1 LHGLKRILY
10 EPLKITHYLQ
20 RRAIDYRSSKNIV
33 MLNMKPSSNT
43 EQAIWTI
50 SALNFEVKTMLSEG
64 IGTLWIE
71 GEISNFMCPASGH
84 WYFTLK
90 DKRAQ
95 CRAAMFKGKNNRVGF
110 LPKNGQQ
117 VLVKAQVTLY
127 EARGEYQLIV
137 DHVEDAGVGELMRQY
152 EKLKS
157 ELDKEGLFSNK
168 LKQPLP
174 THPKKIGIITSSTGA
189 AIRDVISVISRRAPH
204 IPVLVFPT
212 TVQGEQASDQI
223 LKALKL
229 VKSNGEC
236 DVLLMV
242 RGGGSLEDMWCFN
255 DERIAREIA
264 HFPIPV
270 VTGIGH
276 EIDFTLADFAADF
289 RAPTPSVAAESVTPD
304 CFELMQNIDYQVSQL
319 VFQMTTKL
327 AQNEDFLTQRQK
339 RLANQHPTR
348 QFDQLAM
355 RLKFNYEKLI
365 EQNQNRL
372 SREQHRLQLC
382 QSSIRQSTPLK
393 VIVKKQEHLN
403 QLSINKVN
411 AVKQSLLLAEHQLA
425 IQARSLDTL
434 SPLKTLSR
442 GFAKISKQQKLV
454 SSVKQLI
461 KGDAIEIALSDG
473 NKQATII

>member
-1 LHGLKRILY
+1 MKS
-10 EPLKITHYLQ
+10 
-20 RRAIDYRSSKNIV
+20 SSK
-33 MLNMKPSSNT
+33 T

-71 GEISNFMCPASGH
+71 GEISNFACPASGH

-127 EARGEYQLIV
+127 EARGEYQLV
-137 DHVEDAGVGELMRQY
+137 VEHVEDAGVGELMRQY

-157 ELDKEGLFSNK
+157 DLDKEGLFSAS

-174 THPKKIGIITSSTGA
+174 THPKKIGIITSPTGA

-212 TVQGEQASDQI
+212 IVQGEQASEQI
-223 LKALKL
+223 LKALQL

-236 DVLLMV
+236 DVLLIV

-270 VTGIGH
+270 ITGIGH
-276 EIDFTLADFAADF
+276 EIDFTIADFAADF
-289 RAPTPSVAAESVTPD
+289 RAPTPSAAAESVTPD
-304 CFELMQNIDYQVSQL
+304 QFELMQTVDYQVSQL
-319 VFQMTTKL
+319 VSKMTSML
-327 AQNEDFLTQRQK
+327 ARKNDFLTQRQK

-355 RLKFNYEKLI
+355 RLKFTYQKLL
-365 EQNQNRL
+365 EQNQNQL
-372 SREQHRLQLC
+372 STAQHRLQLC
-382 QSSIRQSTPLK
+382 QSSIRQSTPLQA
-393 VIVKKQEHLN
+393 ITEKQDHLN
-403 QLSINKVN
+403 QLSINNVN
-411 AVKQSLLLAEHQLA
+411 AVKQNLLIAEHQLA
-425 IQARSLDTL
+425 MQARSLDTL

-442 GFAKISKQQKLV
+442 GFAKISKQHKLI
-454 SSVKQLI
+454 SSVEQLST
-461 KGDAIEIALSDG
+461 GDAIDITLRDG
-473 NKQATII
+473 SKQATIT

>member
-1 LHGLKRILY
+1 
-10 EPLKITHYLQ
+10 
-20 RRAIDYRSSKNIV
+20 
-33 MLNMKPSSNT
+33 MKPSSKT

-71 GEISNFMCPASGH
+71 GEISNFVCPASGH

-127 EARGEYQLIV
+127 EARGEYQLV
-137 DHVEDAGVGELMRQY
+137 VEHVEDAGVGELMRQY

-157 ELDKEGLFSNK
+157 DLDREGLFSTN

-212 TVQGEQASDQI
+212 VVQGEQASGQI
-223 LKALKL
+223 LKALQL

-264 HFPIPV
+264 HFDIPV

-276 EIDFTLADFAADF
+276 EIDFTIADFAADL
-289 RAPTPSVAAESVTPD
+289 RAPTPSAAAESVTPD
-304 CFELMQNIDYQVSQL
+304 RFELMQTIDYQVSQL
-319 VFQMTTKL
+319 VSQITSMLTR
-327 AQNEDFLTQRQK
+327 NNDFLTQRQK
-339 RLANQHPTR
+339 RLTNQHPTR
-348 QFDQLAM
+348 QFDQLAL
-355 RLKFNYEKLI
+355 RLKFTYEKLL
-365 EQNQNRL
+365 EQNQHQL
-372 SREQHRLQLC
+372 YSAQHRLQLC
-382 QSSIRQSTPLK
+382 QSSIRQSTPLQ
-393 VIVKKQEHLN
+393 VISKKQEHLN
-403 QLSINKVN
+403 QLSNHNVN
-411 AVKQSLLLAEHQLA
+411 AVKQKLLLAKHQLA

-442 GFAKISKQQKLV
+442 GFAKVSKQQKLI
-454 SSVKQLI
+454 SSVKQLST
-461 KGDAIEIALSDG
+461 GDAIELTLSDG
-473 NKQATII
+473 SKQATIA

>member
-1 LHGLKRILY
+1 MLK
-10 EPLKITHYLQ
+10 
-20 RRAIDYRSSKNIV
+20 
-33 MLNMKPSSNT
+33 MKPSSNT
-43 EQAIWTI
+43 EHAIWTI

-71 GEISNFMCPASGH
+71 GEISNFACPASGH

-127 EARGEYQLIV
+127 EARGEYQLV
-137 DHVEDAGVGELMRQY
+137 VEHVEDAGVGELMRQY
-152 EKLKS
+152 EKLKND
-157 ELDKEGLFSNK
+157 LDKEGLFSAS
-168 LKQPLP
+168 LKQPLL
-174 THPKKIGIITSSTGA
+174 THPKKIGIITSPTGA

-212 TVQGEQASDQI
+212 IVQGEKAADQI
-223 LKALKL
+223 LKALQL

-276 EIDFTLADFAADF
+276 EIDFTIADFAADF

-304 CFELMQNIDYQVSQL
+304 RFELMQTIDYQVSQL
-319 VFQMTTKL
+319 VYQMTSRLTR
-327 AQNEDFLTQRQK
+327 NNDFLTQRQK

-355 RLKFNYEKLI
+355 RLKFHTENLVK
-365 EQNQNRL
+365 QNQNQL
-372 SREQHRLQLC
+372 SKAQHRLQLC
-382 QSSIRQSTPLK
+382 QSSIRQSTPLQ
-393 VIVKKQEHLN
+393 VIDKKQDHLN
-403 QLSINKVN
+403 QLSNHKVN
-411 AVKQSLLLAEHQLA
+411 AMKQNLLLAEHQLA

-442 GFAKISKQQKLV
+442 GFAKVSKQKKLI
-454 SSVKQLI
+454 SSVNQLSS
-461 KGDAIEIALSDG
+461 GEAIEITLSDG
-473 NKQATII
+473 SAQATIT

>member
-1 LHGLKRILY
+1 MLK
-10 EPLKITHYLQ
+10 
-20 RRAIDYRSSKNIV
+20 
-33 MLNMKPSSNT
+33 MKPSSNT
-43 EQAIWTI
+43 EHAIWTI

-71 GEISNFMCPASGH
+71 GEISNFVCPASGH

-127 EARGEYQLIV
+127 ETRGEYQLV
-137 DHVEDAGVGELMRQY
+137 VEHVEDAGVGELMRQY
-152 EKLKS
+152 EKLKN
-157 ELDKEGLFSNK
+157 ELDKEGLFSAS

-174 THPKKIGIITSSTGA
+174 THPKKIAIITSPTGA
-189 AIRDVISVISRRAPH
+189 AIRDVISVINRRAPH

-212 TVQGEQASDQI
+212 MVQGEQAADQI
-223 LKALKL
+223 LKALQL

-276 EIDFTLADFAADF
+276 EIDFTIADFAADF

-304 CFELMQNIDYQVSQL
+304 RFELMQTIDYQVSQL
-319 VFQMTTKL
+319 VYQMTSKL
-327 AQNEDFLTQRQK
+327 ARNNDFLTQRQK

-355 RLKFNYEKLI
+355 RLKFNYEKLV
-365 EQNQNRL
+365 EQNQNQL
-372 SREQHRLQLC
+372 STAQHRLQLC
-382 QSSIRQSTPLK
+382 QLSIRQSTPLQ
-393 VIVKKQEHLN
+393 VIDRKHDHLN
-403 QLSINKVN
+403 QLLKHTVN
-411 AVKQSLLLAEHQLA
+411 AMKQNLLIAEHQLA

-442 GFAKISKQQKLV
+442 GFAKVSKRQKLV
-454 SSVKQLI
+454 ISIEQLTT
-461 KGDAIEIALSDG
+461 GDAIEITLRDG
-473 NKQATII
+473 SKQATIT

>member
-1 LHGLKRILY
+1 
-10 EPLKITHYLQ
+10 
-20 RRAIDYRSSKNIV
+20 
-33 MLNMKPSSNT
+33 MKPSSKT

-71 GEISNFMCPASGH
+71 GEISNFVCPASGH

-127 EARGEYQLIV
+127 EARGEYQLV
-137 DHVEDAGVGELMRQY
+137 VEHVEDAGVGELMRQY

-157 ELDKEGLFSNK
+157 DLDREGLFSAN

-212 TVQGEQASDQI
+212 VVQGEQASVQI
-223 LKALKL
+223 LKALQL

-264 HFPIPV
+264 HFDIPV

-276 EIDFTLADFAADF
+276 EIDFTIADFAADL
-289 RAPTPSVAAESVTPD
+289 RAPTPSAAAESVTPD
-304 CFELMQNIDYQVSQL
+304 RFELMQTIDYQVSQL
-319 VFQMTTKL
+319 VSQITSMLTR
-327 AQNEDFLTQRQK
+327 NNDFLTQRQK
-339 RLANQHPTR
+339 RLTNQHPTR
-348 QFDQLAM
+348 QFDQLAL
-355 RLKFNYEKLI
+355 RLKFTYEKLL
-365 EQNQNRL
+365 EQNQHQL
-372 SREQHRLQLC
+372 STAQHRMQLC
-382 QSSIRQSTPLK
+382 QSSIRQSTPLQ
-393 VIVKKQEHLN
+393 VIGEKQDHLN
-403 QLSINKVN
+403 QLSINNLN
-411 AVKQSLLLAEHQLA
+411 AVKQSLLLAEHKLA

-442 GFAKISKQQKLV
+442 GFAKVSKQRKLI
-454 SSVKQLI
+454 SSVKQLSA
-461 KGDAIEIALSDG
+461 GDTIEIALSDG
-473 NKQATII
+473 SKQAIITK

>member
-1 LHGLKRILY
+1 MLK
-10 EPLKITHYLQ
+10 
-20 RRAIDYRSSKNIV
+20 
-33 MLNMKPSSNT
+33 MKPSSNT
-43 EQAIWTI
+43 EHAIWTI

-71 GEISNFMCPASGH
+71 GEISNFVCPASGH

-127 EARGEYQLIV
+127 EARGEYQLV
-137 DHVEDAGVGELMRQY
+137 VEHVEDAGVGELMRQY
-152 EKLKS
+152 EKLKN
-157 ELDKEGLFSNK
+157 ELDKEGLFSAS

-174 THPKKIGIITSSTGA
+174 THPKKIAIITSPTGA
-189 AIRDVISVISRRAPH
+189 AIRDVISVINRRAPH

-212 TVQGEQASDQI
+212 MVQGEQAADQI
-223 LKALKL
+223 LKALQL

-276 EIDFTLADFAADF
+276 EIDFTIADFAADF

-304 CFELMQNIDYQVSQL
+304 RFELMQTIDYQVSKL
-319 VFQMTTKL
+319 VYQMTSKL
-327 AQNEDFLTQRQK
+327 ARNNDFLTQRQK

-355 RLKFNYEKLI
+355 RLKFNYEKLV
-365 EQNQNRL
+365 EQNQNQL
-372 SREQHRLQLC
+372 STAQHRLQLC
-382 QSSIRQSTPLK
+382 QLSIRQSTPLQ
-393 VIVKKQEHLN
+393 VIDRKHDHLN
-403 QLSINKVN
+403 QLLKHTVN
-411 AVKQSLLLAEHQLA
+411 AMKQNLLIAEHQLA

-442 GFAKISKQQKLV
+442 GFAKVSKRQKLV
-454 SSVKQLI
+454 SSIEQLTT
-461 KGDAIEIALSDG
+461 GDAIEITLRDG
-473 NKQATII
+473 SKQATIT

>member
-1 LHGLKRILY
+1 MLK
-10 EPLKITHYLQ
+10 
-20 RRAIDYRSSKNIV
+20 
-33 MLNMKPSSNT
+33 MKPSSNT
-43 EQAIWTI
+43 EHAIWTI

-71 GEISNFMCPASGH
+71 GEISNFVCPASGH

-127 EARGEYQLIV
+127 EARGEYQLV
-137 DHVEDAGVGELMRQY
+137 VEHVEDAGVGELMRQY
-152 EKLKS
+152 EKLKN
-157 ELDKEGLFSNK
+157 ELDKEGLFSAS

-174 THPKKIGIITSSTGA
+174 THPKKIAIITSPTGA
-189 AIRDVISVISRRAPH
+189 AIRDVISVINRRAPH

-212 TVQGEQASDQI
+212 MVQGEQAADQI
-223 LKALKL
+223 LKALQL

-276 EIDFTLADFAADF
+276 EIDFTIADFAADF

-304 CFELMQNIDYQVSQL
+304 RFELMQTIDYQVSQL
-319 VFQMTTKL
+319 VYQMTSKL
-327 AQNEDFLTQRQK
+327 ARNNDFLTQRQK

-355 RLKFNYEKLI
+355 RLKFNYEKLV
-365 EQNQNRL
+365 EQNQNQL
-372 SREQHRLQLC
+372 STAQHRLQLC
-382 QSSIRQSTPLK
+382 QLSIRQSTPLQ
-393 VIVKKQEHLN
+393 VIDRKHDHLN
-403 QLSINKVN
+403 QLLKHTVN
-411 AVKQSLLLAEHQLA
+411 AMKQNLLIAEHQLA

-442 GFAKISKQQKLV
+442 GFAKVSKRQKLV
-454 SSVKQLI
+454 SSIEQLTT
-461 KGDAIEIALSDG
+461 GDAIEITLRDG
-473 NKQATII
+473 SKQATIT

>member
-1 LHGLKRILY
+1 
-10 EPLKITHYLQ
+10 
-20 RRAIDYRSSKNIV
+20 
-33 MLNMKPSSNT
+33 
-43 EQAIWTI
+43 
-50 SALNFEVKTMLSEG
+50 MLSEG

-71 GEISNFMCPASGH
+71 GEISNFACPASGH

-127 EARGEYQLIV
+127 EARGEYQLV
-137 DHVEDAGVGELMRQY
+137 VEHVEDAGVGELMRQY

-157 ELDKEGLFSNK
+157 DLDKEGLFSAS

-174 THPKKIGIITSSTGA
+174 THPKKIGIITSPTGA

-212 TVQGEQASDQI
+212 IVQGEQASEQI
-223 LKALKL
+223 LKALQL

-236 DVLLMV
+236 DVLLIV

-270 VTGIGH
+270 ITGIGH
-276 EIDFTLADFAADF
+276 EIDFTIADFAADF
-289 RAPTPSVAAESVTPD
+289 RAPTPSAAAESVTPD
-304 CFELMQNIDYQVSQL
+304 QFELMQTVDYQVSQL
-319 VFQMTTKL
+319 VSKMTSML
-327 AQNEDFLTQRQK
+327 ARKNDFLTQRQK

-355 RLKFNYEKLI
+355 RLKFTYQKLL
-365 EQNQNRL
+365 EQNQNQL
-372 SREQHRLQLC
+372 STAQHRLQLC
-382 QSSIRQSTPLK
+382 QSSIRQSTPLQA
-393 VIVKKQEHLN
+393 ITEKQDHLN
-403 QLSINKVN
+403 QLSINNVN
-411 AVKQSLLLAEHQLA
+411 AVKQNLLIAEHQLA
-425 IQARSLDTL
+425 MQARSLDTL

-442 GFAKISKQQKLV
+442 GFAKISKQHKLI
-454 SSVKQLI
+454 SSVEQLST
-461 KGDAIEIALSDG
+461 GDAIDITLRDG
-473 NKQATII
+473 SKQATIT

>member
-1 LHGLKRILY
+1 MLK
-10 EPLKITHYLQ
+10 
-20 RRAIDYRSSKNIV
+20 
-33 MLNMKPSSNT
+33 MKPSSNT
-43 EQAIWTI
+43 EHAIWTI

-71 GEISNFMCPASGH
+71 GEISNFVCPASGH

-127 EARGEYQLIV
+127 EARGEYQLV
-137 DHVEDAGVGELMRQY
+137 VEHVEDAGVGELMRQY
-152 EKLKS
+152 EKLKN
-157 ELDKEGLFSNK
+157 ELDKEGLFSAS

-174 THPKKIGIITSSTGA
+174 THPKKIAIITSPTGA
-189 AIRDVISVISRRAPH
+189 AIRDVISVINRRAPH

-212 TVQGEQASDQI
+212 MVQGEQAADQI
-223 LKALKL
+223 LKALQL

-276 EIDFTLADFAADF
+276 EIDFTIADFAADF

-304 CFELMQNIDYQVSQL
+304 RFELMQTIDYQVSQL
-319 VFQMTTKL
+319 VYQMTSKL
-327 AQNEDFLTQRQK
+327 ARNNDFLTQRQK

-355 RLKFNYEKLI
+355 RLKFNYEKLV
-365 EQNQNRL
+365 EQNQNQL
-372 SREQHRLQLC
+372 STAQHRLQLC
-382 QSSIRQSTPLK
+382 QLSIRQSTPLQ
-393 VIVKKQEHLN
+393 VIDRKHDHLN
-403 QLSINKVN
+403 QLLKHTVN
-411 AVKQSLLLAEHQLA
+411 AMKQNLLIAEHQLA

-442 GFAKISKQQKLV
+442 GFAKVSKRQKLV
-454 SSVKQLI
+454 ISIEQLTT
-461 KGDAIEIALSDG
+461 GDAIEITLRDG
-473 NKQATII
+473 SKQATIT